1 MTERQPESC
10 PCAGRCGDSVGVEEL
25 LTGPGLPQP
34 PGKQTDID
42 GAVREQQ
49 ATDGRQVL
57 RVVAETGLRALGE
70 EAGWL
75 ALGF

>member
-1 MTERQPESC
+1 M
-10 PCAGRCGDSVGVEEL
+10 EEL
-25 LTGPGLPQP
+25 LTGPGLPLP
-34 PGKQTDID
+34 PRKQTDID

-49 ATDGRQVL
+49 ATDGCQVL
-57 RVVAETGLRALGE
+57 RVVAETGLRASGE

>member
-1 MTERQPESC
+1 M
-10 PCAGRCGDSVGVEEL
+10 EEL

-57 RVVAETGLRALGE
+57 RVVAETGL
-70 EAGWL
+70 
-75 ALGF
+75 